1 MQEMTDRQ
9 GYKEKIEEID
19 KQYQT
24 AEKCIKKFE
33 RWFHDDGLGIFT
45 PAINQLRYA
54 GKHLLRAIRENPPN
68 ESELDKSLNHCLRA
82 SLDASEASAIAALS
96 SYNEF
101 RRRFCKIPISDVI
114 KNYGEIA
121 KRFRELKRLVA
132 KLDGTEIQERLEQH
146 DALVSAANQALEDMD
161 VLLGS
166 EEELKIKVRR
176 DRFRAWL
183 IPILA
188 SVFGALVGAI
198 ITAVIG

>member
-1 MQEMTDRQ
+1 MTDTQ
-9 GYKEKIEEID
+9 GYQEKIKEISE
-19 KQYQT
+19 QYQS
-24 AEKCIKKFE
+24 AEDCIKTFE
-33 RWFHDDGLGIFT
+33 GWFHEDGLGIFT

-54 GKHLLRAIRENPPN
+54 GYHLLRAMNENPPN
-68 ESELDKSLNHCLRA
+68 ESELNKSLNHCLRA

-101 RRRFCKIPISDVI
+101 RRRFCKIPISDVV

-121 KRFRELKRLVA
+121 KRFRELKRLVS
-132 KLDGTEIQERLEQH
+132 KLDGTKTKDRIEQH
-146 DALVSAANQALEDMD
+146 DTLISAAKQALEDMD

-166 EEELKIKVRR
+166 EEELKIRARR
-176 DRFRAWL
+176 DRLRAWL
-183 IPILA
+183 IPILT